1 MLAGGDPGRPASG
14 VSLRVARF
22 WQKLQPPYWVFTA
35 FARYMA
41 AHARDPLAA
50 RIAGGALYCTTA
62 VAHTA
67 GRGRAAE
74 AMLRR
79 VIARWPRLVAPRFV
93 LAELL
98 HAATDF
104 RLREAETA
112 ALDALRLSPSDPALL
127 LVLAR
132 IQVDL
137 RRSGDASE
145 TVERLLA
152 IDPEN
157 AAAWFEYG
165 AILRNSYVRTGRAAD
180 AFARAGELAGSDAHL
195 VEQLAWQ
202 FLHDLDHAKAAGY
215 FERLFALDA
224 NARQDPQTMRRY
236 AAALR
241 GCGRR
246 EEARGLVDAALARCR
261 ALAAKAGRD
270 EWEEVRREQAL
281 LLLEAGRRA
290 EAEAALRSIRE
301 CDGAGPRYDRP
312 EYLPSTVRR
321 MARLADM
328 VGSRDVLILL
338 QGPSYADFIARMDA
352 FADIDCAIATLSAFP
367 PIEQSLTQI
376 KRQVDILLIT
386 HPSSIRSW
394 RAEFE
399 EFLRR
404 PARNLV
410 LTSRYALSGLSEL
423 GIDETEFIVRH
434 DERLLFAHHQH
445 GPPLPGSPLHFETG
459 NSLTLL
465 LPLLLLGRPRRI
477 FIFGADGGAN
487 PHFRKRPYFY
497 YDDYDAGAPA
507 QSFLSRPDVVS
518 FRGLPD
524 RLEEANRRFYID
536 AVEADHVLEAAMLS
550 LAAVFDVPI
559 PPIFNVC
566 PHSSHRLFTR
576 IGIEEALARLR
587 SDLRG
592 SESKGTRGLN
602 ASSSRRAGGRC

>member
-14 VSLRVARF
+14 VSFRLTRF
-22 WQKLQPPYWVFTA
+22 WVKLQRPYYVFTA

-41 AHARDPLAA
+41 AHARYPLAA
-50 RIAGGALYCTTA
+50 RITAAALHSIAA
-62 VAHTA
+62 VARAA
-67 GRGRAAE
+67 GRERGAE
-74 AMLRR
+74 EMLRR
-79 VIARWPRLVAPRFV
+79 VIARWPHVVALRLA

-98 HAATDF
+98 HATTGF
-104 RLREAETA
+104 RLQEAETT
-112 ALDALRLSPSDPALL
+112 ALDALRLSPSDSELL

-137 RRSGDASE
+137 RRFEDAAE

-165 AILRNSYVRTGRAAD
+165 TILRNSYVRTGRAAD
-180 AFARAGELAGSDAHL
+180 AFARAGDLAGSDAHL
-195 VEQLAWQ
+195 VERLARQ

-215 FERLFALDA
+215 FERLFVLDP

-241 GCGRR
+241 GCGRSD
-246 EEARGLVDAALARCR
+246 EARMLVDAALDRCR
-261 ALAAKAGRD
+261 TRAAKADRD
-270 EWEEVRREQAL
+270 EWEKVRREEAL

-290 EAEAALRSIRE
+290 QAEAALRSIRE
-301 CDGAGPRYDRP
+301 AVNGAGPRYDRP
-312 EYLPSTVRR
+312 EYLPATARQL
-321 MARLADM
+321 ARLAEM

-394 RAEFE
+394 RAEFD

-404 PARNLV
+404 PACNLV
-410 LTSRYALSGLSEL
+410 LTTRYALSGLFES
-423 GIDETEFIVRH
+423 GIDEGEFIVRH
-434 DERLLFAHHQH
+434 DKRLLFAHHQH
-445 GPPLPGSPLHFETG
+445 GPPLPDSPLHFETG

-497 YDDYDAGAPA
+497 YDDYDAGAAA

-536 AVEADHVLEAAMLS
+536 AVDADRVLEAAMLS
-550 LAAVFDVPI
+550 LAAVFNVPM

-566 PHSSHRLFTR
+566 PHSSHRLFIR
-576 IGIEEALARLR
+576 IDIEEALARLR
-587 SDLRG
+587 SNYGGRTVHDFM
-592 SESKGTRGLN
+592 
-602 ASSSRRAGGRC
+602 RRANG